1 MDAFVGSVEAIQV
14 IKPWIKMINCKF
26 FTQVYFATPLNPA
39 AAHILSH
46 SLDKFDFPAK
56 TELHK

>member
-1 MDAFVGSVEAIQV
+1 
-14 IKPWIKMINCKF
+14 MINCKF